1 MSRRQSY
8 LDTLN
13 AGRQRRPRAS
23 VDELSRTL
31 ENLEARFRSISAD
44 QSRPQHD
51 SRTDDIA
58 ARMERLSSEA
68 AYPGDSWGG
77 RGGLSGRSRRPAEST
92 HSATP
97 FQTLARDFERA
108 REQDEGVA
116 AVSRIATELR
126 DLREEMRNEMSAGL
140 HREFEALRNDI
151 ERAYA
156 SASNGSNGS
165 ELRRELDRISRAVQG
180 LADKNDDRGINLL
193 RHELEE
199 VKQAIGSLARED
211 TLRSVDNHWNEFG
224 RRWDAFEERVA
235 NQPAQP
241 VNDPALGALYE
252 RLEEISEAVQEL
264 PESLSLR
271 SLDDKVRT
279 IATALDRFSEDQNR
293 ASPEAFGVI
302 EARLDEISRA
312 IIASSVA
319 NQPSGTVD
327 HAILERIETGMSSLA
342 EQLEVLDS
350 DRPAIFESLTQ
361 LSQRIEDIS
370 RRADQPNEVIE
381 HLANQIDVI
390 SRRVEQA
397 GDGID
402 SDAVLRTLENRLQD
416 LSEKI
421 DRQQGDA
428 NTRNEVLLRDL
439 ETQLS
444 QMSQRL
450 DARESE
456 PANLETSLM
465 EAIDAR
471 FAAFSSRLDEGRG
484 PADPQ
489 AMQKL
494 ENRLD
499 SISSQLDSSTQQ
511 LAGVDPALIRSLEEQ
526 VSGLSSHLSHPSG
539 SIPEFED
546 IQPRLIS
553 IEQSIAGSREDIM
566 DAARRAA
573 EEAVK
578 NVSFEAGD
586 SAAVSGLAGD
596 LKSLEELARKSDER
610 NTRTFEAIHD
620 TLLKIVDRLGSLEN
634 GQPQPEPA
642 PVQEKMA
649 VEATPSVDP
658 YEEHPTQADD
668 VAYVDEVHADSRIE
682 GPEAQDEPEN
692 KSLFSGISRAL
703 SGRKKSDAD
712 ELAGDPPADEA
723 PAMPKADFDPHFE
736 DDMANRPLEPGSGA
750 PDLQEIMK
758 RVRKERSQPA
768 KPDDS
773 NASQSDF
780 IAAARR
786 AAQAAAAEA
795 EVLKKKSENSG
806 ESGRFQASEFL
817 KLKRK
822 PILMAAA
829 AIMIALA
836 GLQLGKAFIS
846 DQDQVASIDSDPVPV
861 VSEQMELPAD
871 PVEMVMD
878 ETPVAG
884 PDVVAEDPVRMVETD
899 ADAMD
904 AAPTQF
910 ISTGD
915 NAPAT
920 QASADNAMSAPAMAR
935 DTAKPAA
942 AAPATAA
949 QTYAVPPIDAGPVT
963 LREAAAEGNPRAM
976 FAIGARY
983 AKGQGVKADM
993 AEAAKW
999 YERAADLGFA
1009 PAQYRIG
1016 NFSEKGIG
1024 VTRDL
1029 KKAKTWYQLAAAQGN
1044 ASAMHNLAVLHA
1056 MGTEGSVDNDSAARW
1071 FIEAAELGVRDSQFN
1086 LGILAAKGVGMKQ
1099 DLGESYKWFALAA
1112 KSGDK
1117 DAATKRDE
1125 VANAMQPEQL
1135 TRARAAAEL
1144 WKPKSLNQEANSVDI
1159 PDEWTESQGQTASID
1174 MKKAVTNIQ
1183 LILNKNGYDAG
1194 PPDGLMG
1201 ARTKSAIK
1209 AFQKANGMKAT
1220 GDVNEELVRVL
1231 LNKK

>member
-1 MSRRQSY
+1 MSKRQSY

-31 ENLEARFRSISAD
+31 ENLEARFKSISAEQTLPRRD
-44 QSRPQHD
+44 SQS
-51 SRTDDIA
+51 DDIA
-58 ARMERLSSEA
+58 ARMERLSNEA
-68 AYPGDSWGG
+68 SYPGDNWSS
-77 RGGLSGRSRRPAEST
+77 RGGSAARSRRPAGT
-92 HSATP
+92 PHSGSP
-97 FQTLARDFERA
+97 FQALARDFERA

-116 AVSRIATELR
+116 AVSRIAMELR
-126 DLREEMRNEMSAGL
+126 DLREEMRNEMNAGL
-140 HREFEALRNDI
+140 HREFEALRDDI

-156 SASNGSNGS
+156 SASNGSDS
-165 ELRRELDRISRAVQG
+165 LELRRELDRISRAVQG
-180 LADKNDDRGINLL
+180 LADKNDDKGINLL
-193 RHELEE
+193 RLELEE

-211 TLRSVDNHWNEFG
+211 TLRSVDNQWNEFG

-235 NQPAQP
+235 GQPAQP
-241 VNDPALGALYE
+241 VSDPALGALYE
-252 RLEEISEAVQEL
+252 RLDEISEAVQEL

-271 SLDDKVRT
+271 SLDEKVRA
-279 IATALDRFSEDQNR
+279 IATVLDRFSDEQSQV
-293 ASPEAFGVI
+293 SPEAFGPI

-319 NQPSGTVD
+319 NQPSDAID
-327 HAILERIETGMSSLA
+327 HAILERIETGMSSVA
-342 EQLEVLDS
+342 NQLEVLDS

-361 LSQRIEDIS
+361 LSQRIEDIA
-370 RRADQPNEVIE
+370 RRADQPSEAIE
-381 HLANQIDVI
+381 HLVTQIETI
-390 SRRVEQA
+390 SRRVETA
-397 GDGID
+397 DGGID
-402 SDAVLRTLENRLQD
+402 SDAVLKTLENRLQD

-428 NTRNEVLLRDL
+428 NIRSEVLLRDL

-450 DARESE
+450 DARETE
-456 PANLETSLM
+456 PANLEASLM

-471 FAAFSSRLDEGRG
+471 FAAFSSRLEEGRG
-484 PADPQ
+484 QTDPQ

-511 LAGVDPALIRSLEEQ
+511 FAGVDPALLRSLEEQ
-526 VSGLSSHLSHPSG
+526 VSGLSSHLSQPSG
-539 SIPEFED
+539 SLPEFED

-553 IEQSIAGSREDIM
+553 IEKSIAGSREDIM

-578 NVSFEAGD
+578 NISSDEGD
-586 SAAVSGLAGD
+586 SNAITDLAGD
-596 LKSLEELARKSDER
+596 LKSLEVLARKSDER

-634 GQPQPEPA
+634 GQPQPDPA
-642 PVQEKMA
+642 PLQEKVA

-658 YEEHPTQADD
+658 YEEQPAYEDD
-668 VAYVDEVHADSRIE
+668 VAVVEDVRADARMEGTETPDES
-682 GPEAQDEPEN
+682 QN

-703 SGRKKSDAD
+703 AGRKKPDSG
-712 ELAGDPPADEA
+712 ELAGDAPVDQA
-723 PAMPKADFDPHFE
+723 PAMPKADLDPQFD
-736 DDMANRPLEPGSGA
+736 DDMANQPLEPGSGA

-768 KPDDS
+768 KPDDG

-795 EVLKKKSENSG
+795 EVLKKKSESSG
-806 ESGRFQASEFL
+806 DLGRFQAGEFL

-836 GLQLGKAFIS
+836 GLQLGKAFIT
-846 DQDQVASIDSDPVPV
+846 DQEQVASIESDPAPV

-871 PVEMVMD
+871 PIDMVMD
-878 ETPVAG
+878 ETLVTD
-884 PDVVAEDPVRMVETD
+884 PDVAKEDPVRMVETD
-899 ADAMD
+899 VGALD
-904 AAPTQF
+904 AAPSQF
-910 ISTGD
+910 VSTGD
-915 NAPAT
+915 NATAT
-920 QASADNAMSAPAMAR
+920 QASADSGMSPPSMASE
-935 DTAKPAA
+935 TEKPAPSA
-942 AAPATAA
+942 QAVAT
-949 QTYAVPPIDAGPVT
+949 QDYAVPPIDAGPVT
-963 LREAAAEGNPRAM
+963 LREAAAEGNAKAM

-983 AKGQGVKADM
+983 AKGRGVKADM

-1016 NFSEKGIG
+1016 NFTEKGIG
-1024 VTRDL
+1024 VKRDL

-1117 DAATKRDE
+1117 DAAGKRDE
-1125 VANAMQPEQL
+1125 VANAMKPEQL
-1135 TRARAAAEL
+1135 TRARAATEL
-1144 WKPKSLNQEANSVDI
+1144 WKPKPLDQKANSVDI
-1159 PDEWTESQGQTASID
+1159 PDEWTESQGRTASID
-1174 MKKAVTNIQ
+1174 MKKAITNIQ

-1201 ARTKSAIK
+1201 ARTKTAIK

-1220 GDVNEELVRVL
+1220 GEVNEELVRVL
-1231 LNKK
+1231 LDKK

>member
-1 MSRRQSY
+1 MSKRQSY
-8 LDTLN
+8 LDSLN

-31 ENLEARFRSISAD
+31 ENLEARFKSISAE
-44 QSRPQHD
+44 QPHPRRD
-51 SRTDDIA
+51 SHSDDIA
-58 ARMERLSSEA
+58 ARMERLSNEA
-68 AYPGDSWGG
+68 AYPGDNWSA
-77 RGGLSGRSRRPAEST
+77 RGGAATRSRRPAGTT

-126 DLREEMRNEMSAGL
+126 DLREEMRNEMNTGL
-140 HREFEALRNDI
+140 HREFESLRDDI

-156 SASNGSNGS
+156 SASNGSNS
-165 ELRRELDRISRAVQG
+165 LELRRELDRISRAVQS
-180 LADKNDDRGINLL
+180 LAEKNDDKGINLL
-193 RHELEE
+193 RLEMEE

-235 NQPAQP
+235 SQPAQP

-271 SLDDKVRT
+271 SLDEKVRT
-279 IATALDRFSEDQNR
+279 IANALDQFSDVQNR
-293 ASPEAFGVI
+293 VSPEAFGVI

-319 NQPSGTVD
+319 NHPSGAVD
-327 HAILERIETGMSSLA
+327 NAILERIETGMSSLA
-342 EQLEVLDS
+342 NQLEVLDG

-361 LSQRIEDIS
+361 LSQRIEDIA
-370 RRADQPNEVIE
+370 RRADQPSEAIE
-381 HLANQIDVI
+381 HLAVQIESI

-456 PANLETSLM
+456 PTNIEASLM

-471 FAAFSSRLDEGRG
+471 FTAFSSQLDEGRG
-484 PADPQ
+484 QTDPQ

-511 LAGVDPALIRSLEEQ
+511 FAGVDPALIRSLEEQ
-526 VSGLSSHLSHPSG
+526 VSGLSSYLSQPSG
-539 SIPEFED
+539 SMPEFED

-553 IEQSIAGSREDIM
+553 IEKSIAGSRVDIM
-566 DAARRAA
+566 DAARHAA

-578 NVSFEAGD
+578 NISSDGGD
-586 SAAVSGLAGD
+586 SVAVTGLAGD
-596 LKSLEELARKSDER
+596 LKSLEQLARKSDER

-634 GQPQPEPA
+634 VQRQPEPA
-642 PVQEKMA
+642 PLQEKMA
-649 VEATPSVDP
+649 VETTPSVDP
-658 YEEHPTQADD
+658 YEEHPAQVDD
-668 VAYVDEVHADSRIE
+668 VAVVEEVHADARME
-682 GPEAQDEPEN
+682 DPEAHDESQN

-703 SGRKKSDAD
+703 AGRKKSDTG
-712 ELAGDPPADEA
+712 ELAGDAPVDEA
-723 PAMPKADFDPHFE
+723 PAMPKADLDPHFD

-758 RVRKERSQPA
+758 RVRKERSQPVV
-768 KPDDS
+768 PDET

-806 ESGRFQASEFL
+806 DSGRFQAREFL

-846 DQDQVASIDSDPVPV
+846 DQEQVASIDADPVPV

-871 PVEMVMD
+871 PIDMVMD
-878 ETPVAG
+878 ETLVAD
-884 PDVVAEDPVRMVETD
+884 PDMATEDQVRIVETD
-899 ADAMD
+899 GEAQDSV
-904 AAPTQF
+904 PTQF
-910 ISTGD
+910 VSTGD
-915 NAPAT
+915 NAAS
-920 QASADNAMSAPAMAR
+920 QASADTGMSAPVMAR
-935 DTAKPAA
+935 ETAKPAPVTSA
-942 AAPATAA
+942 AAT
-949 QTYAVPPIDAGPVT
+949 QDYVVPPIDAGPVT
-963 LREAAAEGNPRAM
+963 LREAAMEGNPRAM

-983 AKGQGVKADM
+983 AKGRGVKADM
-993 AEAAKW
+993 AEAGKW

-1016 NFSEKGIG
+1016 NFTEKGIG
-1024 VTRDL
+1024 VKRDL
-1029 KKAKTWYQLAAAQGN
+1029 KTAKTWYQLAAAQGN

-1144 WKPKSLNQEANSVDI
+1144 WKPKTLNQEANSVEI
-1159 PDEWTESQGQTASID
+1159 PDEWTESQGRTASID

-1220 GDVNEELVRVL
+1220 GEVNEELVRVL
-1231 LNKK
+1231 LDKK